1 MSLQRRGKYN
11 CSLVFLDDIGPMI
24 QDVHKLVPYDKN
36 LTSILHLR
44 LSHSQ
49 GKDGFWKRL
58 KTEIRDDETLKQKKA
73 NWKGEKFLNSVAR
86 IFSSEIADFSPI
98 YRQIRQLFGPKSRK
112 IRQFL
117 AIYSGEIDPLSPKF
131 RFLLDFYAL
140 IFSEFKI
147 LKNF

>member
-73 NWKGEKFLNSVAR
+73 NWKGEKFLKCSQQYKKICLKKVWYQVKAHN
-86 IFSSEIADFSPI
+86 FLNFSP
-98 YRQIRQLFGPKSRK
+98 QGLVHSGWFLFYY
-112 IRQFL
+112 F
-117 AIYSGEIDPLSPKF
+117 
-131 RFLLDFYAL
+131 
-140 IFSEFKI
+140 
-147 LKNF
+147 LKNQIKNV